1 MWKYKHANTNIQI
14 YKVLGRITFQKIKN
28 YPIENTN
35 ANTNTQ
41 VQSTT
46 ARVGCTI
53 LARRP
58 STFAPAAL
66 LSALSVSKYK
76 CTKYWVKTTKMKIWK
91 TTQMKQIHEYKVQL
105 SLLRPFCPHSLLP
118 KYKYTKYWVGC
129 TNVKIWMRLK
139 TTQMKIWRKKPKWNK
154 YTSTKYNSH
163 FRFCGPFVRTL
174 CPPKH

>member
-1 MWKYKHANTNIQI
+1 MKMWKYKHANTNIQI

-66 LSALSVSKYK
+66 LSALSAQIQIYK
-76 CTKYWVKTTKMKIWK
+76 VLGGMHKCKDLNEIKNYPNENLKKK
-91 TTQMKQIHEYKVQL
+91 TQMKQIHEYKVQL
-105 SLLRPFCPHSLLP
+105 PLSFLWPFCPHSL
-118 KYKYTKYWVGC
+118 
-129 TNVKIWMRLK
+129 
-139 TTQMKIWRKKPKWNK
+139 
-154 YTSTKYNSH
+154 
-163 FRFCGPFVRTL
+163 
-174 CPPKH
+174 PPKTLTQFHF

>member
-66 LSALSVSKYK
+66 LSALSA
-76 CTKYWVKTTKMKIWK
+76 
-91 TTQMKQIHEYKVQL
+91 QIQIYKVLGGMHKCKDLNRIKNYPNGNMKNNPNETNTRVQSTTPTFAPVAL
-105 SLLRPFCPHSLLP
+105 FILWKGKMSRPVTHTHVKVEQYSAEAESAIAETCSWQSLWPD
-118 KYKYTKYWVGC
+118 
-129 TNVKIWMRLK
+129 N
-139 TTQMKIWRKKPKWNK
+139 
-154 YTSTKYNSH
+154 
-163 FRFCGPFVRTL
+163 
-174 CPPKH
+174 